1 MAKQYSLCV
10 YNAKKAFAYTFPLFV
25 LVIFLFLYTGA
36 SIHSFAFS
44 IISFIIICLIPFIF
58 EKRIKRF
65 FTKNALIE
73 FNARFFSLQLRHI
86 KDNTIIKET
95 KYNWNDIKA
104 YKFYFTPSRLT
115 YMDIYFKK
123 GGWKEFGFKDNK
135 TEEESINGE
144 SIFSIFRD
152 YVKQYNSDKEQNE
165 KIILKPGF
173 LTTSS
178 GTFFMVCIAILIL
191 TAITFILFK
200 NPRSF
205 PFLIMSIFIFI
216 PLLVKRSQDK
226 KLYEKMS
233 KLD

>member
-1 MAKQYSLCV
+1 LD
-10 YNAKKAFAYTFPLFV
+10 L
-25 LVIFLFLYTGA
+25 
-36 SIHSFAFS
+36 
-44 IISFIIICLIPFIF
+44 
-58 EKRIKRF
+58 
-65 FTKNALIE
+65 
-73 FNARFFSLQLRHI
+73 
-86 KDNTIIKET
+86 
-95 KYNWNDIKA
+95 
-104 YKFYFTPSRLT
+104 
-115 YMDIYFKK
+115 YFKN

-135 TEEESINGE
+135 TEEESIRGE

-152 YVKQYNSDKEQNE
+152 YVKQHNSDEKESE
-165 KIILKPGF
+165 KIFLKPGF

-178 GTFFMVCIAILIL
+178 GTFFIVCIAILIL
-191 TAITFILFK
+191 AAIIFILSK